1 MRINNFKVKNVIIS
15 TYFLLIVLVL
25 ILSILFSA
33 FSEVSSNPAL
43 AFIIIVFIFSGLFL
57 MLFGIT
63 KYFEYDS
70 DGVKVEVMNKALLL
84 SEYLNKKEHV
94 LEFEKKRLI
103 SFKFQ
108 NFIVYKRLVLY
119 ILSSH
124 GHKKKEVFNVTLV
137 SQKKR
142 KYVRQS
148 LSKIVRNNRT
158 QKKIVDDR
166 RE

>member
-1 MRINNFKVKNVIIS
+1 MRINNSKVKNVIIS
-15 TYFLLIVLVL
+15 VYFLLIVLVL

-70 DGVKVEVMNKALLL
+70 DGVNVEVMNKALLL
-84 SEYLNKKEHV
+84 SEYFNKKKHV

-124 GHKKKEVFNVTLV
+124 GYKKKEVFNVTFV

-148 LSKIVRNNRT
+148 LNKIVRYNRK
-158 QKKIVDDR
+158 QKNS
-166 RE
+166 